1 MKYFLNFESQTGTL
15 LEGGKQFDSSRDS
28 KKPFQFT
35 IGVGQVIKGWDE
47 GVMKMSLGERAILTI
62 PAEMGYGERV
72 RTDSHFLV
80 ISQWNDSINLQGYS
94 GAIPPN
100 ADLVFDVEL
109 LQINNKRYY
118 YTPEQKEK
126 YVKMMD
132 TWMKKK
138 LKKYNDDKSFRT
150 EMNKTHSSR
159 KNFEAHLKSLCEKKV
174 GSIRVRDDL

>member
-1 MKYFLNFESQTGTL
+1 MILPEIDK
-15 LEGGKQFDSSRDS
+15 

-62 PAEMGYGERV
+62 PSVRVVLSSAKREKSGTPTLEYRYGER
-72 RTDSHFLV
+72 
-80 ISQWNDSINLQGYS
+80 GYP
-94 GAIPPN
+94 GAIPGN

-118 YTPEQKEK
+118 YTSDQKEK
-126 YVKMMD
+126 YVKMME

-138 LKKYNDDKSFRT
+138 LKITTTIKV
-150 EMNKTHSSR
+150 
-159 KNFEAHLKSLCEKKV
+159 FEQT
-174 GSIRVRDDL
+174 

>member
-1 MKYFLNFESQTGTL
+1 M
-15 LEGGKQFDSSRDS
+15 
-28 KKPFQFT
+28 
-35 IGVGQVIKGWDE
+35 
-47 GVMKMSLGERAILTI
+47 
-62 PAEMGYGERV
+62 
-72 RTDSHFLV
+72 
-80 ISQWNDSINLQGYS
+80 QGYS